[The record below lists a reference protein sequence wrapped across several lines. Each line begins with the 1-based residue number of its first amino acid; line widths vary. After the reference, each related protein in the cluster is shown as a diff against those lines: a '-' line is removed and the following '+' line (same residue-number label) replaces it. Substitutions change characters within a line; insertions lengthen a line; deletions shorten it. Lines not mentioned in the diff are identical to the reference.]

1 VGAGDFMERA
11 ADTCSTWR
19 RSPVFTEE
27 RFFQCI
33 LRHFGRVNGRTRQMT
48 KNDNNSARL
57 RRRAVALTRDDAKTV
72 GNAFSRREMRGKKVT
87 R

>member
-1 VGAGDFMERA
+1 
-11 ADTCSTWR
+11 
-19 RSPVFTEE
+19 
-27 RFFQCI
+27 
-33 LRHFGRVNGRTRQMT
+33 MT

-72 GNAFSRREMRGKKVT
+72 GNAFSRGDGGKMRGKKIT